1 MGRIVNQPAYKMP
14 IIVRARGYRLY
25 DLKGRR
31 YIDLYQNN
39 GRAILGHRPDGLTQ
53 AMKSTAS
60 RGLFAEYPS
69 IYDGR
74 LEKILK
80 LMFTDYPM
88 FRIYANRERT
98 MEALSLAVGRQVKGS
113 HILDPA
119 MTDAVDRKL
128 MYWRPFTPEQ
138 QVKPDLLLP
147 IFPFPGSFVPNVVCV
162 RNMDMLKK
170 MPASDMVSPFLID
183 SLIKSVSQLIR
194 TMHSPVGYGSEFQR
208 LIDIFEW
215 DRRGPYIN
223 TRLESIEYIEVF
235 KKALEQGVLL
245 PPGENYPIIIPRE
258 FSEGEIQGVLRF
270 VRSVNGS

>member
-1 MGRIVNQPAYKMP
+1 
-14 IIVRARGYRLY
+14 
-25 DLKGRR
+25 
-31 YIDLYQNN
+31 
-39 GRAILGHRPDGLTQ
+39 
-53 AMKSTAS
+53 
-60 RGLFAEYPS
+60 
-69 IYDGR
+69 
-74 LEKILK
+74 
-80 LMFTDYPM
+80 
-88 FRIYANRERT
+88 
-98 MEALSLAVGRQVKGS
+98 
-113 HILDPA
+113 
-119 MTDAVDRKL
+119 
-128 MYWRPFTPEQ
+128 
-138 QVKPDLLLP
+138 
-147 IFPFPGSFVPNVVCV
+147 
-162 RNMDMLKK
+162 MDMLKK

-208 LIDIFEW
+208 LIDILEW

>member
-1 MGRIVNQPAYKMP
+1 MGKELSQHAYTMP

-25 DLKGRR
+25 DRTGQR

-39 GRAILGHRPDGLTQ
+39 GRALLGHRPPGISQ
-53 AMKSTAS
+53 AVKSTIS

-80 LMFTDYPM
+80 LMFTDYPA
-88 FRIYANRERT
+88 FRVYANRERT
-98 MEALSLAVGRQVKGS
+98 FEALSMATGKRVKGG

-119 MTDAVDRKL
+119 MTGTVDER
-128 MYWRPFTPEQ
+128 MMCWRPFLPEQ

-147 IFPFPGSFVPNVVCV
+147 IFPFPGSFAPNVVCV
-162 RNMDMLKK
+162 RDIETLKK
-170 MPASDMVSPFLID
+170 MPASDMLSPFLID
-183 SLIKSVSQLIR
+183 ALIKTISALIR
-194 TMHSPVGYGSEFQR
+194 EMHSPLGYGSEFQR
-208 LIDIFEW
+208 LIDVLEW

-223 TRLESIEYIEVF
+223 TRLESAAYIEVF

-245 PPGENYPIIIPRE
+245 PPGENYPVIIPRE

-270 VRSVNGS
+270 VRSINGG